1 MQTYRFVQRY
11 NCKHNKRHDD
21 LTSQD
26 LLSIPWPV
34 NALQLCYMEEICSY
48 IRSNFESV
56 MFCVPMK
63 NSVFYFVPLRSTL
76 GNMKFLILIQYFN
89 QSVCVIL
96 YYETDFMGISRR
108 DWGPR
113 PSYLAIVLNC
123 FKCKGVWGGGANQ
136 VQCQK

>member
-1 MQTYRFVQRY
+1 
-11 NCKHNKRHDD
+11 
-21 LTSQD
+21 
-26 LLSIPWPV
+26 
-34 NALQLCYMEEICSY
+34 MEEICSY

-123 FKCKGVWGGGANQ
+123 FKCKGVWGEGQIRFSAKNKCSSPSLYRKPGSSSEMFVPRRGIPITQ
-136 VQCQK
+136 FIGSIK